1 MEILEVLIVFE
12 VLGTAIRLG
21 PGSREVGAGGL
32 MEDDRPRGFFVG
44 LVVADVVLMRTLWGP
59 WVFDAGMV
67 DVETIREVGLS
78 FA

>member
-1 MEILEVLIVFE
+1 
-12 VLGTAIRLG
+12 
-21 PGSREVGAGGL
+21 